1 MDLRRVQDGIRR
13 EVVGREEEAQ
23 LLLAALGAGR
33 DLLLEG
39 PPGTSKSTILR
50 AVAALNGTAL
60 RFVEGNAD
68 LTPSKLVGHHSPS
81 RVLQEDYSPDNFV
94 HGPLPLAMRDGG
106 LLYIE
111 ELNRVPEDTLNALL
125 SAMAER
131 ELTIPRAG
139 TVRAEPGFRVVA
151 AMNPFD
157 NIGTGRLSGAITDRL
172 CRVRMGYQPEGEE
185 RAIVSRRTGSP
196 DAWLVRLAVRAARL
210 TREHPGL
217 RMGASVRAAID
228 FVLVAEQL
236 AMLRGIVPSRAP
248 GDEEARR
255 ALVTAAQTAFSIK
268 ISVREAS
275 RRTADEIVAEVVDAA
290 LADPAPPDDPEGA
303 RPNPDGADD
312 KVPKGNGGESA
323 PSQHRSGR
331 AGAAPGILGGA
342 TGGRVYFGEEA
353 YGATAR
359 RAVGQRMYASF
370 VREHPGL
377 AEGMRL
383 GEKDPAALEEALEGE
398 PGDPLEILG
407 EMADLYDRADL
418 RALARRLAREL
429 VVRAARRNVA
439 GRSGRGRL
447 VSVPYAGQ
455 AAELDL
461 DRSLERVLATPHPAD
476 EDLYVLDRRHHR
488 RAYAL
493 ILDASGSMKGA
504 AIFRAA
510 LALATFAARVAPDPF
525 AVVAFWREAAV
536 LKRLHED
543 VPLDTLL
550 DRVLSLP
557 GRGLTDVGLGLR
569 VGLEELGGADTQER
583 TGLLFGDGLQTAGE
597 PAEPIAAAFP
607 LLHVVAT
614 GGGEESLSRCRRL
627 ADLGGGRCA
636 RIETA
641 AGIPAAIN
649 RCLAA

>member
-1 MDLRRVQDGIRR
+1 MDLRRVHEGIRR
-13 EVVGREEEAQ
+13 KVVGREEEAQ

-50 AVAALNGTAL
+50 AVAALNGTTL

-81 RVLQEDYSPDNFV
+81 RVLKEDYNPDNFV
-94 HGPLPLAMRDGG
+94 HGPLPLAMREGG

-125 SAMAER
+125 TAMAER
-131 ELTIPRAG
+131 ELTVPRAG

-157 NIGTGRLSGAITDRL
+157 NVGTARLSGAITDRL

-185 RAIVSRRTGSP
+185 RDIVSRRTGSS

-210 TREHPGL
+210 TREHPDL

-236 AMLRGIVPSRAP
+236 AMLRGIIPSRAP

-255 ALVTAAQTAFSIK
+255 ALVAAAQTAFSIK

-290 LADPAPPDDPEGA
+290 LAELPPPDNPEGI
-303 RPNPDGADD
+303 RQNPDGAQ
-312 KVPKGNGGESA
+312 KEAAKENAGESG
-323 PSQHRSGR
+323 PSQHRSGG
-331 AGAAPGILGGA
+331 AGAAPGALSRA
-342 TGGRVYFGEEA
+342 AGGRVYVGEEA

-370 VREHPGL
+370 VREHPEL
-377 AEGMRL
+377 AEKLRR

-398 PGDPLEILG
+398 PGDPLEVLG

-418 RALARRLAREL
+418 RVLARRLAREL
-429 VVRAARRNVA
+429 VVRAARQNAA

-461 DRSLERVLATPHPAD
+461 DRSLERVLSTPHPAD

-493 ILDASGSMKGA
+493 VLDASGSMKGP

-510 LALATFAARVAPDPF
+510 LALATFAARVTPDPF

-543 VPLDTLL
+543 VPMDTLL

-569 VGLEELGGADTQER
+569 VGLEELEGADTQER
-583 TGLLFGDGLQTAGE
+583 TGLLFSDGLQTTGE

-607 LLHVVAT
+607 TLHVVAT
-614 GGGEESLSRCRRL
+614 GGSEGSLSHCRRL
-627 ADLGGGRCA
+627 ADLGGGRCT

-641 AGIPAAIN
+641 SGIPAAIN

>member
-1 MDLRRVQDGIRR
+1 MNLRRIHDGIRR

-39 PPGTSKSTILR
+39 PPGTSKSTLLR
-50 AVAALNGTAL
+50 AVSALNGTTL

-81 RVLQEDYSPDNFV
+81 RVLQEDYNPDNFV

-131 ELTIPRAG
+131 ELTVPRAG

-157 NIGTGRLSGAITDRL
+157 NIGTARLSGAITDRL

-185 RAIVSRRTGSP
+185 RDIVSRRTGSP

-210 TREHPGL
+210 TREHPDL

-236 AMLRGIVPSRAP
+236 AMLRGVTPSRAP
-248 GDEEARR
+248 GDEDARR
-255 ALVTAAQTAFSIK
+255 ALVAAAQTAFSIK
-268 ISVREAS
+268 IPVREAS

-290 LADPAPPDDPEGA
+290 LGDPPPPDDPEGA
-303 RPNPDGADD
+303 RPDGAENEA
-312 KVPKGNGGESA
+312 PKGNGGEGA
-323 PSQHRSGR
+323 PSQQRSG
-331 AGAAPGILGGA
+331 GNGGVSGTSSAAA
-342 TGGRVYFGEEA
+342 GGRVYVGEEA

-359 RAVGQRMYASF
+359 RVAGGRMYASF
-370 VREHPGL
+370 VREHPDL
-377 AEGMRL
+377 AERL
-383 GEKDPAALEEALEGE
+383 RGGEKDPAALEEALEGE
-398 PGDPLEILG
+398 PGDPLETLG

-429 VVRAARRNVA
+429 VVRVARHNEA

-455 AAELDL
+455 GAELDL
-461 DRSLERVLATPHPAD
+461 DRSLERVLSTPHPAD

-493 ILDASGSMKGA
+493 VLDASGSMKGP

-510 LALATFAARVAPDPF
+510 LALSTFAARVAPDPF
-525 AVVAFWREAAV
+525 AIVAFWREAAV

-583 TGLLFGDGLQTAGE
+583 VGLLFGDGLQTAGE
-597 PAEPIAAAFP
+597 PAEDIAAAFP

-614 GGGEESLSRCRRL
+614 GQSEESLSRCRRL

-636 RIETA
+636 RVETA
-641 AGIPAAIN
+641 SGIPAAIN
-649 RCLAA
+649 RCLVA